1 MMTERKENRRYVFT
15 VEGECEARYLKYLQ
29 NLINSTEESAFT
41 VEIKPFVT
49 SDPYKTAKAFNCIT
63 TPQLYHLCDVESQE
77 HEHVI
82 KFQKILKELST
93 IKKEKKFQYDLGYSN
108 FTFELWM
115 ILHKSICNGCLT
127 HRKDYLPF
135 INRAYHMNFSTL
147 KEYKEEN
154 NFQKCLEQL
163 NLSDIK
169 DAIARAKTIMKQ
181 RQEDDVLVRTCG
193 YQYYKKNPSLNIWN
207 GIETIL
213 KDCALI

>member
-1 MMTERKENRRYVFT
+1 
-15 VEGECEARYLKYLQ
+15 
-29 NLINSTEESAFT
+29 
-41 VEIKPFVT
+41 
-49 SDPYKTAKAFNCIT
+49 
-63 TPQLYHLCDVESQE
+63 
-77 HEHVI
+77 
-82 KFQKILKELST
+82 
-93 IKKEKKFQYDLGYSN
+93 
-108 FTFELWM
+108 
-115 ILHKSICNGCLT
+115 
-127 HRKDYLPF
+127 
-135 INRAYHMNFSTL
+135 MNFSTL

>member
-29 NLINSTEESAFT
+29 QLINSSKESTCT
-41 VEIKPFVT
+41 VEIKAFIT

-77 HEHVI
+77 QEHIV
-82 KFQKILKELST
+82 KFQKILKGLST
-93 IKKEKKFQYDLGYSN
+93 IKKEKKIQYDLGYSN

-115 ILHKSICNGCLT
+115 ILHKNICNGCLT
-127 HRKDYLPF
+127 HRKDYLTF
-135 INRAYHMNFSTL
+135 INREYHMNFLTL
-147 KEYKEEN
+147 KDYKEEH
-154 NFQKCLEQL
+154 NFQRCLEQL
-163 NLSDIK
+163 TLSDIK

-181 RQEDDVLVRTCG
+181 RQEDNVLVKTSG
-193 YQYYKKNPSLNIWN
+193 YLYYKKNPSLNIWKS
-207 GIETIL
+207 IERIL